1 MIVTTIA
8 LIPICFTFASM
19 LCRSIGSK
27 WNMPME
33 LAFDLCTLALY
44 DIAIYADDSTSMKF
58 AEGMHSTSQVP
69 EHRAL
74 MLTQHSCLHMHI
86 CILFG

>member
-1 MIVTTIA
+1 MA
-8 LIPICFTFASM
+8 
-19 LCRSIGSK
+19 CRSVGSK

-58 AEGMHSTSQVP
+58 AEGMLQSV
-69 EHRAL
+69 
-74 MLTQHSCLHMHI
+74 
-86 CILFG
+86 